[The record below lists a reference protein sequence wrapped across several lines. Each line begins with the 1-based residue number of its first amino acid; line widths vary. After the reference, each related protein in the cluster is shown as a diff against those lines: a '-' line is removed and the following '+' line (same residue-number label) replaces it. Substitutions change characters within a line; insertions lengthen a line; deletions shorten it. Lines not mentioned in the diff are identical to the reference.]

1 MRPGRGLSFL
11 RWKAPCTS
19 SVLTPLSGRAGGRAS
34 RTFCGR
40 PHGAQAC
47 EQTPPWTLVCVFRK
61 RALLVGFRGRS
72 APRETTERPGPVPR
86 GPPAS
91 LLRGRQWVC
100 DTLPPGPRFATQERN
115 ALLLYNGRFNEK
127 HDFIAL
133 EIVDEQ
139 VQLTFSAGRAPSRE
153 GRLPGRRSAG
163 ENHPDP
169 TRHPQAGSR
178 LIPGSPSAGQTRDV
192 QRRVSRVES
201 TGGGS
206 EGRARGLAA
215 ARRTRGPRALAGPG
229 RGGSACRRR
238 SAGRAGPRPLTSA
251 FSRASAHR

>member
-34 RTFCGR
+34 RTFCRG

-61 RALLVGFRGRS
+61 RALLVGFSGWS

-139 VQLTFSAGRAPSRE
+139 VQLTFSAGRPPR
-153 GRLPGRRSAG
+153 GRG
-163 ENHPDP
+163 
-169 TRHPQAGSR
+169 
-178 LIPGSPSAGQTRDV
+178 GSPAGARQVKTTPTPRGTL
-192 QRRVSRVES
+192 R
-201 TGGGS
+201 
-206 EGRARGLAA
+206 RARGSSPGPRPPGKPGTCKGVCRAWKARAA
-215 ARRTRGPRALAGPG
+215 ARRAGPG
-229 RGGSACRRR
+229 DSPRRGAPEDPELSWGLAVGEARV
-238 SAGRAGPRPLTSA
+238 ADGQRAARAPRPLTSA